1 MDETMFF
8 FITSWVFSIAS
19 GGLLVAW
26 LSARNRARRAETYLA
41 EALRP
46 DQGMRPTVDE
56 HVLSEIESLRVEV
69 ERLAEGN
76 RFMARVLAERATPEI
91 SPRVQSGRVNTPH

>member
-26 LSARNRARRAETYLA
+26 LSARARAKRAETYLA

-46 DQGMRPTVDE
+46 DQGTRSAVDE
-56 HVLSEIESLRVEV
+56 HVLNEIDALRAEV

-76 RFMARVLAERATPEI
+76 RFMARVLSERATPEI
-91 SPRVQSGRVNTPH
+91 PPRSQSGRVNTPH